1 VNGAELIGFGQ
12 AAVFA
17 LLILLI
23 LRSPGPR

>member
-1 VNGAELIGFGQ
+1 MNPSELIGFGQ

>member
-1 VNGAELIGFGQ
+1 VSGVELIGFGQ

-17 LLILLI
+17 LLILVI